1 MTLLLFLL
9 ARSLVLHGTISGQ
22 SSAPIDCK
30 PDRMADR
37 HADVVVVG
45 MGKKK
50 TGLDT
55 EKQSSIRSLERESQ
69 LLVDVVELTA
79 FSQSSHDCH

>member
-37 HADVVVVG
+37 HADVVVVVG
-45 MGKKK
+45 MGKKDWIGHGETIVDK
-50 TGLDT
+50 VVRARKPITGR
-55 EKQSSIRSLERESQ
+55 RSGIDGLFPKF
-69 LLVDVVELTA
+69 T
-79 FSQSSHDCH
+79 